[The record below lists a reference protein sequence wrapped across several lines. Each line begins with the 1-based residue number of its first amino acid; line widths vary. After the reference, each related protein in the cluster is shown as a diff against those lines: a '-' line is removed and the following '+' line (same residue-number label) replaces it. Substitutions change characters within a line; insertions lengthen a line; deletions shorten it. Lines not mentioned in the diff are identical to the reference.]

1 MMRSKELCEI
11 EKKRMDEFKKI
22 LQTRNLTRGEI
33 LESSRITGYT
43 VAVVEE
49 DVEDARAMNIDFEEF
64 EKELEMEI
72 ENG

>member
-1 MMRSKELCEI
+1 MKSKELSEI

>member
-1 MMRSKELCEI
+1 MKSKELSEI

-33 LESSRITGYT
+33 LESSRNTGYT

-72 ENG
+72 EN

>member
-1 MMRSKELCEI
+1 MKSKELSEI

-64 EKELEMEI
+64 EKEFEMEI
-72 ENG
+72 EE

>member
-1 MMRSKELCEI
+1 MMKSKELSEI

-72 ENG
+72 EN